1 VSARLRH
8 EQIGEALGDVK
19 TLLLDPDGFG
29 DTNVTAAA
37 VSLASEFVGE
47 FADQEIVRRLD
58 ALSLAA
64 QSGDLKAACRHLRNV
79 ERKVRERFGI
89 TPVASVPLIPDAT
102 AKRLATTRVSGVAK
116 VQVVRSHVS
125 PVSPQASRPD
135 GSTEPRIE
143 RRWRG

>member
-1 VSARLRH
+1 MSARLRH

-29 DTNVTAAA
+29 DTNVTEAA
-37 VSLASEFVGE
+37 VSVASEFVGE
-47 FADQEIVRRLD
+47 LADQEIVRRLD

-64 QSGDLKAACRHLRNV
+64 QSGDLKAVCRHLRNV

-89 TPVASVPLIPDAT
+89 TALASVPRISDAT
-102 AKRLATTRVSGVAK
+102 AKRLATTRVCGVAK

-135 GSTEPRIE
+135 GSTKPRIQ